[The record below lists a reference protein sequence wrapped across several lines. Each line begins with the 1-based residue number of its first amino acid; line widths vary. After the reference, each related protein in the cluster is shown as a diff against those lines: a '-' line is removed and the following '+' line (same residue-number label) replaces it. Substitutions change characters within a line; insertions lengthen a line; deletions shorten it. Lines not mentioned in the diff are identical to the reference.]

1 MTIEQS
7 ERSYHN
13 YPARTRT
20 IGNARQVSHYESQC
34 MYDKK
39 ISFHM
44 LCTIIIIIYTDYGT
58 VSANISYLLHQIFL
72 CMYVVISFHVFTDTK
87 HLPEIYILR
96 MIVGFKYTHAYFVLK
111 WEIIIFMR
119 LSFYLEQNFSA
130 VTETPRTI

>member
-1 MTIEQS
+1 MTIERN

-58 VSANISYLLHQIFL
+58 ASANISYLLHQIFL

-87 HLPEIYILR
+87 HLLEIYIL
-96 MIVGFKYTHAYFVLK
+96 KYTHAYFVLK

>member
-1 MTIEQS
+1 
-7 ERSYHN
+7 
-13 YPARTRT
+13 
-20 IGNARQVSHYESQC
+20 
-34 MYDKK
+34 
-39 ISFHM
+39 M

-87 HLPEIYILR
+87 HLLEIYILR
-96 MIVGFKYTHAYFVLK
+96 MNVGFKYTHAYFVPK

-130 VTETPRTI
+130 VTETPRTIWTLQYSTRICENDSTLTYSSTAAL